1 MKPDMKKLLLLNAPY
16 LIFVWL
22 FSKLGA
28 AYRLTPGF
36 DLSEK
41 FLNLSYCKRTLRL
54 RKKQKSEKIRKMPK
68 NAEKSTFL

>member
-1 MKPDMKKLLLLNAPY
+1 MKPDVKKLLLLNAPY

-36 DLSEK
+36 DLHRH
-41 FLNLSYCKRTLRL
+41 LIPCCQVCTH
-54 RKKQKSEKIRKMPK
+54 KICLLG
-68 NAEKSTFL
+68 F

>member
-1 MKPDMKKLLLLNAPY
+1 MKPDVKKLLLLNAPY

-41 FLNLSYCKRTLRL
+41 FLNLSLTGFHRHLIPCCQVCTRRIYSLGY
-54 RKKQKSEKIRKMPK
+54 
-68 NAEKSTFL
+68 